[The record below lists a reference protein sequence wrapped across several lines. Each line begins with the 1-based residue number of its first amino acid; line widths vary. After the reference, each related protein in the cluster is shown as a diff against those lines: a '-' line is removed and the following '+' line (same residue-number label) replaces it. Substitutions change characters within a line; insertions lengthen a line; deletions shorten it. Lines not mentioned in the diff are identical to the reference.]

1 MGGLGGGW
9 TCSPGAPSYDL
20 PHAGFLGRC
29 TPDCLKSRSP
39 PAPRPGFAS
48 ALRGLLASLTDG
60 ETEGHGHRP
69 SCGRELGPGLR
80 PWAPLPQ
87 PRGFRLA
94 LGVAPA
100 CCRERPRHS
109 PWGPLALPALL
120 TSGVAGAGTVRGH
133 RLEGPASPRPETR
146 GGCIAHTC
154 CRTRFPRLR
163 RSRLTHPRAG
173 FGIRLH
179 SVVTTVEPLPPLPGS
194 SPRPPSQPPAPS
206 ARSIPTQLPEG
217 PARVWI
223 RPGPPLAPG
232 RAALGDPAL
241 PSAHA
246 PASPQGP
253 GSTAQAQPRQPPACS
268 RGLCTDPVPP
278 GPASPSFS
286 FDCLSTL
293 ALSGHLGS
301 GRARTGTGATF
312 SAVVSTWSCALKCH
326 WLPPPSWVIRE
337 ASRVHSSLGPR
348 PARHD
353 LSGVTETPLP
363 EAPCH
368 ERPCCR
374 AQLGLFLAA
383 GSGPHVLVSAR
394 SPLQPGCS
402 SSFLHGL
409 SPNSHLGGPSSP

>member
-1 MGGLGGGW
+1 MSSPRAWLQPQPVTHLPTGPGLSHGRPGDGKETHKHWRVGWVVLGGGW

-173 FGIRLH
+173 FGIVSTPPSPQSSPSHLSLGPLPGLPLSPPPHLH
-179 SVVTTVEPLPPLPGS
+179 GPSPHSCQRGRRECGSDLALPWLPAERPLGIRPCPLLTPLPPPRARDPLPKP
-194 SPRPPSQPPAPS
+194 SP
-206 ARSIPTQLPEG
+206 
-217 PARVWI
+217 
-223 RPGPPLAPG
+223 
-232 RAALGDPAL
+232 AA
-241 PSAHA
+241 S
-246 PASPQGP
+246 
-253 GSTAQAQPRQPPACS
+253 
-268 RGLCTDPVPP
+268 
-278 GPASPSFS
+278 
-286 FDCLSTL
+286 CL
-293 ALSGHLGS
+293 LSG
-301 GRARTGTGATF
+301 T
-312 SAVVSTWSCALKCH
+312 
-326 WLPPPSWVIRE
+326 
-337 ASRVHSSLGPR
+337 VH
-348 PARHD
+348 
-353 LSGVTETPLP
+353 
-363 EAPCH
+363 
-368 ERPCCR
+368 
-374 AQLGLFLAA
+374 
-383 GSGPHVLVSAR
+383 
-394 SPLQPGCS
+394 
-402 SSFLHGL
+402 
-409 SPNSHLGGPSSP
+409 